1 MKNTKNVTTTSG
13 KLSVEQVRE
22 MIANSQASL
31 KESIRQL
38 NYKRGLPLSGEER
51 EELLSVVIYKA
62 LLAADT
68 YNPQLSQV
76 KTWLSRIASNEIDSY
91 LKRRALQSSV
101 CVKYIDECDDDGCF
115 DDRIR
120 QMHYR
125 LDEAE
130 SQKVGFLGVERDR
143 ESLLKVECLNDAILS
158 LSERDQKAVC
168 YRLQGM
174 SGREMA
180 ERLGISEAAQR
191 KLISDMR
198 GRLGKKMQML
208 HYADIADCTDRYRD
222 CDVRLD
228 EAKDEMFGFV
238 YASRS
243 EMDD

>member
-1 MKNTKNVTTTSG
+1 
-13 KLSVEQVRE
+13 
-22 MIANSQASL
+22 
-31 KESIRQL
+31 
-38 NYKRGLPLSGEER
+38 
-51 EELLSVVIYKA
+51 
-62 LLAADT
+62 
-68 YNPQLSQV
+68 
-76 KTWLSRIASNEIDSY
+76 
-91 LKRRALQSSV
+91 
-101 CVKYIDECDDDGCF
+101 
-115 DDRIR
+115 
-120 QMHYR
+120 MHFR

-130 SQKVGFLGVERDR
+130 SQRAGFLGAERDR

-180 ERLGISEAAQR
+180 KKLGITEVAQR

-198 GRLGKKMQML
+198 GRLSKRMQML